1 MTNPTNLEITTIHR
15 NSQSQTISQYIQFKW
30 VTDQKRT
37 QHIYMSPRP
46 INDQPNFYT
55 DEQPLYYSATHIRVQ
70 WNKAKR
76 TINQVINIMLIYH
89 ARQLDLLLLISNSK
103 LTLLQHVTQFHMT
116 LSKNISQTPNF
127 KTRVI
132 CHTFTGL
139 QIIFQKLS
147 DMMSGKNKIP
157 LDIYENLLKKKLLC
171 F

>member
-1 MTNPTNLEITTIHR
+1 MINQTSILMSNLYITAPHTR
-15 NSQSQTISQYIQFKW
+15 
-30 VTDQKRT
+30 
-37 QHIYMSPRP
+37 
-46 INDQPNFYT
+46 
-55 DEQPLYYSATHIRVQ
+55 AVQ

-103 LTLLQHVTQFHMT
+103 LTLLQHVTQFHMR

-132 CHTFTGL
+132 CYTFTGL

-157 LDIYENLLKKKLLC
+157 LDIYENLLKINFCVFKNSNKIQLLLGNISPLVHKSRIYTVRC
-171 F
+171 

>member
-1 MTNPTNLEITTIHR
+1 
-15 NSQSQTISQYIQFKW
+15 
-30 VTDQKRT
+30 
-37 QHIYMSPRP
+37 
-46 INDQPNFYT
+46 
-55 DEQPLYYSATHIRVQ
+55 
-70 WNKAKR
+70 
-76 TINQVINIMLIYH
+76 MLIYH

-157 LDIYENLLKKKLLC
+157 LDIYENLLKINFYVFKNSNKIQLLLGNISPLVYKSRIYTVRC
-171 F
+171 